1 MSEADRAPDGDY
13 WQILSDSIEE
23 RGRRCR
29 QSLTVKELL
38 EAEDHLDLVQM
49 GELGDLNREIRSP
62 VIQRLGLALCGY
74 CHDLEPHSL
83 FLVGRAEHAYLT
95 EQGQNLE
102 ASRLQTVLDREPG
115 ALLVSYG
122 LPLHASLVQCCA
134 AAGIPVLASQCND
147 IDIIVRLGRI
157 LVENLAPC
165 LNIHGNL
172 LVINGLGVLILGKSG
187 IGKSDDSLDLIKHG
201 HQLVADDI
209 VLVSRTPEGSLI
221 GRADELIQD
230 HMEIRGLG
238 IVNIKEIYGISSV
251 LDKHPIELILYLETF
266 TPNTVKSCFPEIESM
281 RILDVARPLMRLSV
295 APGRSLENLIEIA
308 VKHYLLSIKGY
319 NTEKVLADRL
329 ALKRA
334 RDQAAAQA
342 D

>member
-1 MSEADRAPDGDY
+1 MSEEAQTPDPY
-13 WQILSDSIEE
+13 LQLLAQSIVE
-23 RGRRCR
+23 RGSRCR
-29 QSLTVKELL
+29 QSITVKELL
-38 EAEDHLDLVQM
+38 EAEDHLDLVLVGNQ
-49 GELGDLNREIRSP
+49 GDLNREIRSP
-62 VIQRLGLALCGY
+62 VIQRVGLALCGY
-74 CHDLEPHSL
+74 CQDLEPHSL
-83 FLVGRAEHAYLT
+83 FLLGRAENAYLHDH
-95 EQGQNLE
+95 GGDME
-102 ASRLQTVLDREPG
+102 ASRLNAVWERQPG

-122 LPLHASLVQCCA
+122 QELHPSLVTCCA
-134 AAGIPVLASQCND
+134 QAGIPVLASQLND

-165 LNIHGNL
+165 LSIHGNL

-251 LDKHPIELILYLETF
+251 LDQHPIELVLYLE
-266 TPNTVKSCFPEIESM
+266 PWQADQSYHCFPELEQIP
-281 RILDVARPLMRLSV
+281 ILNIHRPLLRLAV

-308 VKHYLLSIKGY
+308 VKHYLLSLKGY

-329 ALKRA
+329 ALRRL
-334 RDQAAAQA
+334 RDEAAGRS